1 MLSYPILIAFLLPC
15 LSDGQEM
22 SQLTGQKFSDE
33 LERMDINGIGAPNLQ
48 VHVNQKTF
56 TLSCMHNF
64 LILGKF
70 YFFITI
76 TM

>member
-15 LSDGQEM
+15 LSDAEDV

-48 VHVNQKTF
+48 VKPKTSL
-56 TLSCMHNF
+56 TLHCKFF
-64 LILGKF
+64 LS
-70 YFFITI
+70 
-76 TM
+76 